1 MNSILSFIPAMK
13 QKSPREWCGVCPI
26 CGQTKEDG
34 FIVVLTA
41 EGRARYFCRKCR
53 DSGDDIQL
61 MQIVHGLTYR
71 EACEALG
78 IEPKHTATSFSPAR
92 RTHARPRPARPAQT
106 AYVPPK
112 PEPAVLPCNEWMSN
126 AAAFLAECQRGLD
139 CIPAAVVELCLHRGI
154 TLDSAAAHG
163 LGWNPCDRYV
173 PRAAWGL
180 PDGKDKDGNP
190 LTKLLLPAGLVI
202 ATRRRAG
209 VVGLTVRCLDEDRQ
223 TKCRAKYRQ
232 ISGSA
237 NVPFIVGRA
246 GTPILLLESALDAV
260 LAVQEGKGQIAA
272 LAFMGSTKPADADTD
287 QFIKQAPLL
296 MAAPDRDDAG
306 EKAWARWSA
315 TYPHAHFAPVL
326 HGKDVGEQHA
336 AAHAWPL
343 DYAIPTTNEWLT
355 AVLSALSNDATAY
368 LENAHTSRLSFDSTE
383 CDPMDGNKQNKSAKA
398 A

>member
-1 MNSILSFIPAMK
+1 MSKNILAYFPAGQMK
-13 QKSPREWCGVCPI
+13 PKGPHEYAGPCPLCG
-26 CGQTKEDG
+26 GATNDG
-34 FIVVLTA
+34 FIVWPDRPRGGSFL
-41 EGRARYFCRKCR
+41 CRKCGA
-53 DSGDDIQL
+53 SGDGIAFL
-61 MQIVHGLTYR
+61 MQRDGLTYA
-71 EACEALG
+71 EACAALG
-78 IEPKHTATSFSPAR
+78 IEPKRTPTSSFPAR
-92 RTHARPRPARPAQT
+92 RSHARPRPVYPAQV
-106 AYVPPK
+106 APVPPK
-112 PEPAVLPCNEWMSN
+112 PAPAVLPCAEWMAS
-126 AAAFLAECQRGLD
+126 AAAFVDSCQGGLD
-139 CIPAAVVELCLHRGI
+139 CIPAAVIELCLHRGI

-163 LGWNPCDRYV
+163 LGWNACDRYV

-223 TKCRAKYRQ
+223 TKGRAKYRQ

-237 NVPFIVGRA
+237 NVPFVA
-246 GTPILLLESALDAV
+246 GCAGLPLILLESALDAV

-272 LAFMGSTKPADADTD
+272 LAFMGSTKPADTDTD

-296 MAAPDRDDAG
+296 LAAPDRDDAG

-315 TYPHAHFAPVL
+315 TYRHAHFAPVL
-326 HGKDVGEQHA
+326 HGKDIGEQHA

-343 DYAIPTTNEWLT
+343 DYAIPTTGEWLT
-355 AVLSALSNDATAY
+355 AVLSAMAPNM
-368 LENAHTSRLSFDSTE
+368 AHTG
-383 CDPMDGNKQNKSAKA
+383 PMSHKNTQPDYCATSGMKEA

>member
-1 MNSILSFIPAMK
+1 MDNILAYLPAMK

-34 FIVVLTA
+34 FIVILTA
-41 EGRARYFCRKCR
+41 EGRARYFCRKCME
-53 DSGDDIQL
+53 SGDDIQL
-61 MQIVHGLTYR
+61 MQKVHGLSYR

-78 IEPKHTATSFSPAR
+78 IEPKRTTTSLLSAR
-92 RTHARPRPARPAQT
+92 RTHARTHPAHPVQIAP
-106 AYVPPK
+106 VPPK
-112 PEPAVLPCNEWMSN
+112 PEPAVMPCKEWMTN
-126 AAAFLAECQRGLD
+126 AAAFLADCQRGLD

-163 LGWNPCDRYV
+163 LGWNACDRYV

-180 PDGKDKDGNP
+180 PDGIDKDGNP

-223 TKCRAKYRQ
+223 TKGRAKYRQ

-237 NVPFIVGRA
+237 NVPFVAGRA
-246 GTPILLLESALDAV
+246 GAPLLLLESALDAV

-296 MAAPDRDDAG
+296 LAAPDRDDAG

-326 HGKDVGEQHA
+326 CGKDIGEQHA

-343 DYAIPTTNEWLT
+343 DYSIPTTGEWLT
-355 AVLSALSNDATAY
+355 AVLSAIPHNS
-368 LENAHTSRLSFDSTE
+368 AHTS
-383 CDPMDGNKQNKSAKA
+383 PMSHENTQPDHCATSGMKEA

>member
-1 MNSILSFIPAMK
+1 MSSILSFIPAMK
-13 QKSPREWCGVCPI
+13 QKSPREWCGICPI
-26 CGQTKEDG
+26 CGQTREDG
-34 FIVVLTA
+34 FIVILTA
-41 EGRARYFCRKCR
+41 EGRARYFCRKCME
-53 DSGDDIQL
+53 SGDDIQL
-61 MQIVHGLTYR
+61 MQKVHGLSYR

-78 IEPKHTATSFSPAR
+78 IEPKRTTTSLLSAR
-92 RTHARPRPARPAQT
+92 RVHARPRPAHPAQM
-106 AYVPPK
+106 AHVPPK
-112 PEPAVLPCNEWMSN
+112 PEPSVMPCKEWMAS
-126 AAAFLAECQRGLD
+126 ATAFLADCQSGLD

-154 TLDSAAAHG
+154 TLDSAAQYG
-163 LGWNPCDRYV
+163 LGWNVGDKYV

-180 PDGKDKDGNP
+180 PDGIDKDGNP

-223 TKCRAKYRQ
+223 TKGRAKYRQ

-237 NVPFIVGRA
+237 NVPFVA
-246 GTPILLLESALDAV
+246 GCAGAPLLLLESALDAV

-296 MAAPDRDDAG
+296 LAAPDRDDAG

-315 TYPHAHFAPVL
+315 TYRHAHFAPVL
-326 HGKDVGEQHA
+326 HGKDLGEQHA

-343 DYAIPTTNEWLT
+343 DYAIPTIGEWLT
-355 AVLSALSNDATAY
+355 AVLSALSNDATAC
-368 LENAHTSRLSFDSTE
+368 LENAHTSRLSFDSKE
-383 CDPMDGNKQNKSAKA
+383 CDPMQNKSVRA